1 MLFMVSR
8 LRQVDP
14 PDAAAGAGACEG
26 ELRAAVVA
34 ALKAAMVGRNAT
46 CSFNNLTVDD
56 ALGMTV

>member
-1 MLFMVSR
+1 M
-8 LRQVDP
+8 RQVDP
-14 PDAAAGAGACEG
+14 PDAAACAGACEG